1 MSLVSLSQQG
11 MNLPVATGEKYALI
25 TLDSVTAIDEPVELH
40 DGFFALPHG
49 SVTGDSLSDL
59 TT

>member
-1 MSLVSLSQQG
+1 